1 MIPKTLKEWLHHADD
16 EILAR
21 FIANHQNLIAQLM
34 QAWQRQLNKEQAA
47 HNLPD
52 DAAIANNPSPLADN
66 PDDMADDATAP
77 RPHEGEDDKQTASET
92 TATASITQENP
103 QTDDEFAPLDPAT
116 PTPTAAQTLAIHLP
130 PLPNANQGQP
140 YAYTLPADL
149 PITSLTIKIADSGLT
164 WDDDTRRIYG
174 TPTVSGDLL
183 IRLSLL
189 DNGKEIG
196 IHLNLH
202 INPDPKS
209 LWQNLPSDQDAPFA
223 KPDSAHEEQ
232 TTPHGR
238 LIAARQR
245 GRSHAHIGSYCD
257 DDYRLHYH
265 EASGLHLLTVADGAG
280 SAAHSRYGSQ
290 LAVTA
295 VKNTII
301 ALLDDADKPH
311 HRLAHVDPA
320 QREKIAA
327 NLITH
332 ALHAAHK
339 AHLEAAQQ
347 HGLGAKSLSC
357 TLLIGLAVAL
367 PDGSWYHAAYQVGD
381 GTAALWQ
388 PESGT
393 LHLLGEAD
401 SGAYS
406 GKIQFLSRAQLDEA
420 DIARRI
426 RHHSDSAPAA
436 LILMTDGVSF
446 PKFEFETDAGLKNPA
461 LWQTLWQELKTP
473 LTAAAPDR
481 ALLDWLVFWSRGSHD
496 DRTIALFAP
505 NATLASASLTAFSG
519 QDTEHCHTLPQK
531 RSSKAPTASVAPA
544 TIACKETSLRRLP
557 VYICIDTSGSMR
569 GEPIKAVNNG
579 LRAMLAALEQNS
591 YARETVHLTL
601 ITFDNRVQ
609 EVLPLTPLPEISLPL
624 ITCPTSGATFLG
636 GALERIAA
644 IVPRD
649 HLHRQDDWRPMLIL
663 LTDGKPSDL
672 LAYREMIP
680 VIKLLGFGNI
690 VACAAGPRAEPRYL
704 RELTDTVVSLDTM
717 DANAFI
723 RFFRWVSTKIID
735 DSGTQQESNEL
746 PSIPPKINIDF

>member
-1 MIPKTLKEWLHHADD
+1 MTPKTLKEWLHHADD

-52 DAAIANNPSPLADN
+52 DAAITNNPSPLADN
-66 PDDMADDATAP
+66 PDDMADDATVP

-92 TATASITQENP
+92 TATASITQETP

-116 PTPTAAQTLAIHLP
+116 PDTAMPLHPATPTPTAAQTPAINLP

-149 PITSLTIKIADSGLT
+149 PITGLTIKNADSGLA
-164 WDDDTRRIYG
+164 WDDDTRRIHG
-174 TPTVSGDLL
+174 TPTISGDLL

-209 LWQNLPSDQDAPFA
+209 LWQNLPSNQDAPFA

-265 EASGLHLLTVADGAG
+265 AASGLHLLTVADGAG

-290 LAVTA
+290 LAVAA

-301 ALLDDADKPH
+301 ALLDDTDKPH

-327 NLITH
+327 NLISH

-347 HGLGAKSLSC
+347 HGLEAKSLSC

-381 GTAALWQ
+381 GAAALWQ

-406 GKIQFLSRAQLDEA
+406 GETQFLSRAQLDEA

-426 RHHSDSAPAA
+426 RHHNNSAPYT
-436 LILMTDGVSF
+436 LILMTDGVSD
-446 PKFEFETDAGLKNPA
+446 PKFETDAGLKNPA
-461 LWQTLWQELKTP
+461 LWQALWQELKTP
-473 LTAAAPDR
+473 LAEPAPDS
-481 ALLDWLVFWSRGSHD
+481 ALLDWLDFWSRGNHD
-496 DRTIALFAP
+496 DRTIALLIP
-505 NATLASASLTAFSG
+505 ND
-519 QDTEHCHTLPQK
+519 QE
-531 RSSKAPTASVAPA
+531 RS
-544 TIACKETSLRRLP
+544 
-557 VYICIDTSGSMR
+557 
-569 GEPIKAVNNG
+569 
-579 LRAMLAALEQNS
+579 
-591 YARETVHLTL
+591 
-601 ITFDNRVQ
+601 
-609 EVLPLTPLPEISLPL
+609 
-624 ITCPTSGATFLG
+624 
-636 GALERIAA
+636 
-644 IVPRD
+644 
-649 HLHRQDDWRPMLIL
+649 
-663 LTDGKPSDL
+663 
-672 LAYREMIP
+672 
-680 VIKLLGFGNI
+680 
-690 VACAAGPRAEPRYL
+690 
-704 RELTDTVVSLDTM
+704 
-717 DANAFI
+717 
-723 RFFRWVSTKIID
+723 
-735 DSGTQQESNEL
+735 
-746 PSIPPKINIDF
+746 